1 MRESVFYVAKV
12 WQNAPNKLHLLLN
25 KLASL
30 AIL

>member
-1 MRESVFYVAKV
+1 MEESVFYVAKV
-12 WQNAPNKLHLLLN
+12 WQTALNHLHLLLN